1 MKTCGCYIWPMQPII
16 ALFDIDGTLLRAG
29 GAGRRSVELALG
41 EVLDRLECDVSL
53 ESVEFA
59 GRTDPWIVRTAL
71 TQYGVTA
78 DDGLIHEVL
87 RRYVTHL
94 PRELQLAAAF
104 EVLPGVL
111 SLLAE
116 LSARDDVL
124 LGLGTGNTEPAAYAK
139 LARGGLDSFFS
150 FGGFGSD
157 HTDRAELLRA
167 GLERG
172 LERTGA
178 RRPLRGREHR
188 RLRWSRIGSRR
199 RDGRRI
205 GPERGGG
212 AVRFRTKRDRLVEEL
227 QHVFGRSPDDGA
239 SSAEND
245 RSLDEDR
252 VFDHRG
258 DELCAG
264 QPLIAE

>member
-1 MKTCGCYIWPMQPII
+1 MQPII

-94 PRELQLAAAF
+94 PRELELAAAF

-178 RRPLRGREHR
+178 RRGRAR
-188 RLRWSRIGSRR
+188 VVVIGDTPYDVAAAQAIGAHCVAVSTGGY
-199 RDGRRI
+199 DGLALEAA
-205 GPERGGG
+205 GATVVVSDLSAV
-212 AVRFRTKRDRLVEEL
+212 AVRSAFE
-227 QHVFGRSPDDGA
+227 RSAIG
-239 SSAEND
+239 
-245 RSLDEDR
+245 
-252 VFDHRG
+252 
-258 DELCAG
+258 
-264 QPLIAE
+264 